1 MKQLNK
7 KIISGLALAG
17 LGGLSYAWLN
27 CRKVKIPDYVTAV
40 ENFDPQQYMG
50 KWYEIARLDFKY
62 EKNMINVTAEYSP
75 NPDGTIKV
83 ENKGFDVDKNEWKTS
98 IGEAQFVSDMN
109 KARLKVSF
117 QKPFWAGY
125 NVVDIDKDYKYALV
139 VGNSTKYLWILS
151 REKTIPDEVRD
162 EFLIK
167 AIRLG
172 YETRDLVWTHHD

>member
-1 MKQLNK
+1 MKNAE
-7 KIISGLALAG
+7 KIIVSFGLAF
-17 LGGLSYAWLN
+17 LGVLYYKNRQVRLPKGA
-27 CRKVKIPDYVTAV
+27 KPVKKFEVLKYL
-40 ENFDPQQYMG
+40 G